1 MTWLGLDIGGANLK
15 VADGRGWARSVPFAL
30 WREPAQLGNALSAL
44 LRGAP
49 DANRLA
55 VTMTGE
61 LCDCFRT
68 KADGV
73 AHILGAV
80 RSVAAGREIAV
91 YFTSGQFAAPD
102 IPSDQ
107 PQLAAASN
115 WRALA
120 TFACRYTNGRPGI
133 LIDIGSTTTDIVP
146 LIDAQPCPRGLNDTE
161 RLLAGELIYT
171 GVGRTQICALTP
183 SLPWRA
189 ELCPVAAELFATTA
203 DAYVLLGALAE
214 DPEAAWTADGRPLT
228 AEFARERLAR
238 MVCAD
243 ATSFSRDDARQAAE
257 FIRNTQIAQLRAA
270 LSRVASMLANPCEYV
285 VMSGAGEFLARSVA
299 RDTAANG
306 NLVSLSERL
315 GPEVSSCAPAHAVAG
330 TCRRRSSGHEPLSHL
345 RRKSRRLVCSP
356 RRVWRP
362 SCERGCR

>member
-15 VADGRGWARSVPFAL
+15 VADGGGWARRLPFAL
-30 WREPAQLGNALSAL
+30 WREPAQLGKALSASL
-44 LRGAP
+44 HGAP

-73 AHILGAV
+73 AHILAAV
-80 RSVAAGREIAV
+80 RSVADGRETAV
-91 YFTSGQFAAPD
+91 YLTNGRFAATD
-102 IPSDQ
+102 IASDQ

-120 TFACRYTNGRPGI
+120 TFACRYTNDRPGI

-146 LIDAQPCPRGLNDTE
+146 LIDGQPCHCGLNDTE
-161 RLLAGELIYT
+161 RLVAGELVYT
-171 GVGRTQICALTP
+171 GVGRTPICAVTT
-183 SLPWRA
+183 SLPWRGSA
-189 ELCPVAAELFATTA
+189 CPVAAELFATTA
-203 DAYVLLGALAE
+203 DAYVLFGDLAE
-214 DPEAAWTADGRPLT
+214 DPEATWTADGRPLT

-243 ATSFSRDDARQAAE
+243 ATSFSAEDARQAAE
-257 FIRNTQIAQLRAA
+257 IIRNAQIAQLQAA
-270 LSRVASMLANPCEYV
+270 LSRAASGLAEPCEFV

-299 RDTAANG
+299 RGAIVNG

-315 GPEVSSCAPAHAVAG
+315 GPDVSSCAPAHAVAALAAEEFG
-330 TCRRRSSGHEPLSHL
+330 P
-345 RRKSRRLVCSP
+345 
-356 RRVWRP
+356 
-362 SCERGCR
+362 